1 MVASNSN
8 AGVIGIFLLWG
19 DFANH
24 FGVCDL
30 FSLIH
35 RDFLIAH
42 YKKRVGSGNVLVC
55 TSRVSVNALTEAS
68 KFIGI

>member
-8 AGVIGIFLLWG
+8 AGVIGIFLLWE

-30 FSLIH
+30 FSSIH
-35 RDFLIAH
+35 RDVLITH
-42 YKKRVGSGNVLVC
+42 YKKRVGSGNVLAC

-68 KFIGI
+68 EFIGI